1 MAGQTANADEL
12 GGAVAAQGT
21 LAAGLA
27 RGEGL
32 LAHAPV
38 LAVEQARA
46 ILEVAPANGDGHALL
61 GRALAACGRG
71 SDALD
76 ALRQAARL
84 RHENPQAWRLLGD
97 LLAMAGDEAGADSAY
112 VEQIRTSV
120 RDPRLRQAALALADN
135 DLPQAEPLLR
145 AHLRE
150 RPTDVAA
157 IRMLAELAARIGRYA
172 DAATLL
178 RRALTLAPSF
188 TGARH
193 NLATVLYRNN
203 QLQPALAELDLLLAA
218 DPDNPAFHNLAA
230 AAAMRL
236 GAIERALVH
245 FERALAR
252 APDQA
257 KIWMSYGHA
266 LKTMGR
272 SSDGIDAYRR
282 ALALDPLLGEAWW
295 SLANLKTVRFD
306 KADMVAMAA
315 AQTAPGQDVDGRFHI
330 AFALG
335 KALEDAG
342 RHAESFAAYG
352 EGNRLR
358 RELLDYAASETS
370 AQVDRQ
376 CAVLTR
382 DLFAQA
388 GNGGC
393 KAADPIF
400 VLGMPRAGSTLIEQ
414 ILASHPATEGTQ
426 ELPDIHAMALRLG
439 YGDAEYGAR
448 LRDLGPDEARSLG
461 EEYLDRTRVQRRT
474 DRPRFIDK
482 MPNNWQHVGLIRLIL
497 PKATIVDAR
506 RHPLACCFSNF
517 KQHFARGQAFSY
529 DLVELGH
536 YYRDYVRLMAHFDA
550 VLPGYV
556 HRVFYEDM
564 VADTEAQVRRLLD
577 HVGVPFDPA
586 CLDFHRN
593 ARAVRTASSQ
603 QVRQPI
609 FREGLDQ
616 WRHFEPWLAPLRE
629 ALGDVLDRYPEV
641 PLFPAPG
648 V

>member
-1 MAGQTANADEL
+1 MANADEL
-12 GGAVAAQGT
+12 SGTAAAEGT
-21 LAAGLA
+21 LAAALA
-27 RGEGL
+27 RGEEL
-32 LAHAPV
+32 LPRAPE
-38 LAVEQARA
+38 LAAEQARA
-46 ILEVAPANGDGHALL
+46 ILEAAPVHGNGYALL

-71 SDALD
+71 GEALD

-84 RHENPQAWRLLGD
+84 RHEVPEAWRLLGD
-97 LLAMAGDEAGADSAY
+97 LLAMAGDEAGADRAY
-112 VEQIRTSV
+112 IEQIRTSV

-135 DLPQAEPLLR
+135 ELPQAEPLLR

-203 QLQPALAELDLLLAA
+203 QLEPALAELDLLLTA

-236 GAIERALVH
+236 GAIERALAH
-245 FERALAR
+245 FERALAL

-272 SSDGIDAYRR
+272 SGDGIHAYRR
-282 ALALDPLLGEAWW
+282 ALALDHLLGEAWW

-306 KADMVAMAA
+306 EADMAAMAMARA
-315 AQTAPGQDVDGRFHI
+315 APEQDVEGRFHI

-335 KALEDAG
+335 KAFEDAG
-342 RHAESFAAYG
+342 RYEESFAAYC
-352 EGNRLR
+352 EGNRVR
-358 RELLDYAASETS
+358 RELLDYAAAETS

-376 CAVLTR
+376 CAILTCER
-382 DLFAQA
+382 FTRA
-388 GNGGC
+388 GNEGC
-393 KAADPIF
+393 EAADPIF
-400 VLGMPRAGSTLIEQ
+400 VLGMPRSGSTLIEQ
-414 ILASHPATEGTQ
+414 ILASHPAIEGTQ
-426 ELPDIHAMALRLG
+426 ELPDVHAIALRLG
-439 YGDAEYGAR
+439 YGDAGYGAR
-448 LRDLGPDEARSLG
+448 LRDVCPDEARSLG

-482 MPNNWQHVGLIRLIL
+482 MPNNWQHVGLIRMIL
-497 PKATIVDAR
+497 PKATIIDAR

-529 DLVELGH
+529 DLVDLGH
-536 YYRDYVRLMAHFDA
+536 YYRDYVRLMAHIDA

-564 VADTEAQVRRLLD
+564 VADTDTEVRRLLD
-577 HVGVPFDPA
+577 HVGVSFEAA

-593 ARAVRTASSQ
+593 ARPVRTASSE

-629 ALGDVLDRYPEV
+629 ALGDVLDRYPKV
-641 PLFPAPG
+641 PPFPAPG

>member
-1 MAGQTANADEL
+1 MAHEDE
-12 GGAVAAQGT
+12 VKGT
-21 LAAGLA
+21 LAAARA
-27 RGEGL
+27 RGEEL
-32 LAHAPV
+32 LARAPA
-38 LAVEQARA
+38 LAIEQARA
-46 ILEVAPANGDGHALL
+46 IIGAACAGGDGHALL
-61 GRALAACGRG
+61 GRALVASGRSG
-71 SDALD
+71 EALD
-76 ALRQAARL
+76 ALRHAAHL
-84 RHENPQAWRLLGD
+84 RHEDPEAWRLLGD
-97 LLAMAGDEAGADSAY
+97 LLAMAGDEAGADRAY
-112 VEQIRTSV
+112 IEQIRTSV
-120 RDPRLRQAALALADN
+120 HDPRLRQAALALADN

-157 IRMLAELAARIGRYA
+157 IRMLAELAARIGRYV

-203 QLQPALAELDLLLAA
+203 QLEPALAELDLLLAD
-218 DPDNPAFHNLAA
+218 DPENPAFHNLAA

-245 FERALAR
+245 FERALAH

-272 SSDGIDAYRR
+272 SGDGIDAYRR

-306 KADMVAMAA
+306 DADVAAMTA
-315 AQTAPGQDVDGRFHI
+315 AQAAPELDEEGRFHI

-335 KALEDAG
+335 KALEDSG
-342 RHAESFAAYG
+342 RYAESFAAYC

-358 RELLDYAASETS
+358 RAQLDYAAADTS
-370 AQVDRQ
+370 TQVDRQ
-376 CAVLTR
+376 CVILTR
-382 DLFAQA
+382 DRFARA
-388 GNGGC
+388 EGGGC
-393 KAADPIF
+393 AAADPIF

-414 ILASHPATEGTQ
+414 ILASHPAIEGTQ
-426 ELPDIHAMALRLG
+426 ELPDIHAIALRLG
-439 YGDAEYGAR
+439 YGGADYGAR
-448 LRDLGPDEARSLG
+448 LRDLAPDEARSLG

-497 PKATIVDAR
+497 PKATIIDAR

-529 DLVELGH
+529 DLAELGH
-536 YYRDYVRLMAHFDA
+536 YYRDYVRLMAHIDA

-564 VADTEAQVRRLLD
+564 VADTEAQVRSLLD
-577 HVGVPFDPA
+577 HVGVPFDAA

-593 ARAVRTASSQ
+593 ARAVRTASSE
-603 QVRQPI
+603 QVRRPI
-609 FREGLDQ
+609 FRDGLDQ
-616 WRHFEPWLAPLRE
+616 WRHFEPWLAPLCE

-641 PLFPAPG
+641 PLFPPSGA
-648 V
+648 